1 MSAQGKVIVFLGPPG
16 SGKGTQAARLSSALD
31 IPPIS
36 TGEMLRRE
44 CQSGS
49 SLGKAVKTVLASGQ
63 LVGDDLINRVVAQRL
78 RQRDCQD
85 GCILDGYP
93 RTLAQARFLDRFLAK
108 RKMARPVVF
117 DFQIETEEVVA
128 RLSSRRQCAECGR
141 IFSVNGNR
149 NDAELRCDQDGS
161 ELIQR
166 ADDNPET
173 IRERLKLYE
182 QNAGE
187 LVRYFASKDYHRI
200 HATRTLEEIS
210 NDLLSVLGRRAL
222 AASVGARVAPLAPAA
237 AAAAYQPQPA

>member
-1 MSAQGKVIVFLGPPG
+1 MSAQEKVIVFLGPPG
-16 SGKGTQAARLSSALD
+16 SGKGTQAARLSSALNL
-31 IPPIS
+31 PAIS

-49 SLGKAVKTVLASGQ
+49 SLGKVVKTVLASGQ
-63 LVGDDLINRVVAQRL
+63 LVSDDLINRVVAHRL
-78 RQRDCQD
+78 RQRDCND

-108 RKMARPVVF
+108 RRMARPVVF
-117 DFQIETEEVVA
+117 DFKIEIEEVVA
-128 RLSSRRQCAECGR
+128 RLSSRLQCADCGR
-141 IFSVNGNR
+141 IFSVNGNS
-149 NDAELRCDQDGS
+149 NAAELRCDRDGS

-187 LVRYFASKDYHRI
+187 LVRYYASKDYHRI
-200 HATRTLEEIS
+200 YATRTLEEIS
-210 NDLLSVLGRRAL
+210 DDLLGVLGRRAS
-222 AASVGARVAPLAPAA
+222 AASVGARVQAPATA
-237 AAAAYQPQPA
+237 TYQPQPA